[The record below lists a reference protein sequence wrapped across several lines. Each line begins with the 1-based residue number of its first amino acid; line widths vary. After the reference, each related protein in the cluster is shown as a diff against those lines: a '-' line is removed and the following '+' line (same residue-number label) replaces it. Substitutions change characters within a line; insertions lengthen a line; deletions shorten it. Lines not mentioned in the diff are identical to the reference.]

1 MTDLNV
7 RFDEFVEKLNHMSVT
22 EFDNMLIR
30 CGIER
35 IKPSVDS
42 NYVCCLKK
50 TFSETDKEYIVGSVF
65 KAEVCDM
72 YNNFELDSIGQGVA

>member
-50 TFSETDKEYIVGSVF
+50 TFSK
-65 KAEVCDM
+65 
-72 YNNFELDSIGQGVA
+72 

>member
-50 TFSETDKEYIVGSVF
+50 TFSETEF
-65 KAEVCDM
+65 KADVCDM